1 MMENSPLVI
10 FLIEGRRCEL
20 GENVSVDSHISE
32 TNVQSGRENHELL
45 ENELTKEEYKCRQ
58 FF

>member
-1 MMENSPLVI
+1 MENSPLVI
-10 FLIEGRRCEL
+10 FLLRAE